1 LVENASRF
9 ARDLAVQLAGH
20 DQLRDLGV
28 NLIPVDA
35 PTHFQD
41 ETPTAEMVRQI
52 LGSVS
57 QFEKAQLVAKL
68 RSARQRVR
76 ERLGKCEG
84 RKSIAELHP
93 ELFKEARRLRRRSPK
108 TGKQR
113 SYRKIA
119 EALQQQGYST
129 AKGNAYSA
137 SMVARL
143 VG

>member
-1 LVENASRF
+1 MLGRMAIRSLTLTTTQLCPVQTLFSRDGFSRLLSELVVHDADTVLVENASRF

-20 DQLRDLGV
+20 DQLRDLGI

-35 PTHFQD
+35 PSHFQD

-76 ERLGKCEG
+76 ER
-84 RKSIAELHP
+84 
-93 ELFKEARRLRRRSPK
+93 
-108 TGKQR
+108 
-113 SYRKIA
+113 
-119 EALQQQGYST
+119 
-129 AKGNAYSA
+129 KGNVKVESH
-137 SMVARL
+137 
-143 VG
+143 